1 MKAITKNIKQI
12 SRVTF
17 LFAAGVLFFN
27 KAQAQLL
34 PLNAQYYQNR
44 YLVNPSMAGFNEGL
58 NINGSFRKQ
67 WSNIPGAPLTQSVTI
82 DQQVGK
88 VGWGANVYNEKSGGI
103 QRTKMVGTF
112 AYHLPLNN
120 EDQKLNFGIS
130 FGASQDRLDL
140 SSVRNSDI
148 NDPAIARF
156 NDRGYYFDGDFGVS
170 YTDKAL
176 TIEGAIPNMRSV
188 FRNDDLNFADKPTF
202 YSAVGYK
209 FNFGTGLNG
218 ISLEPKA
225 VFRGIK
231 NYKNLWDAGVN
242 ANFANDKLYVMAMYH
257 NTQNAT
263 VGFGMNYKSTLYFM
277 AYYNTATSA
286 ISGYTDGDFE
296 VNIRVNIGKKHP

>member
-1 MKAITKNIKQI
+1 MKAIIKNIKQI

-17 LFAAGVLFFN
+17 LFAAGTLFCN
-27 KAQAQLL
+27 SIKAQIL
-34 PLNAQYYQNR
+34 PLNAQYFQNR
-44 YLVNPSMAGFNEGL
+44 YLINPSMAGINEGF

-67 WSNIPGAPLTQSVTI
+67 WSNIPGAPLTQSVTL
-82 DQQVGK
+82 DEQVGK
-88 VGWGANVYNEKSGGI
+88 VGWGANFYNEKAGGI

-112 AYHLPLNN
+112 AYHLPLSN

-148 NDPAIARF
+148 NDPSIARF

-170 YTDKAL
+170 YTSEGL
-176 TIEGAIPNMRSV
+176 TVEGAIPNMRSV
-188 FRNDDLNFADKPTF
+188 FRNDDLNIADKPTF

-209 FNFGTGLNG
+209 FGLGTGING

-231 NYKNLWDAGVN
+231 NYKNLWDAGLN

-263 VGFGMNYKSTLYFM
+263 VGFGMNYKSALYFM

-296 VNIRVNIGKKHP
+296 VNIRVNIGKKP

>member
-17 LFAAGVLFFN
+17 LFAAGTLFFN
-27 KAQAQLL
+27 SVKAQIL
-34 PLNAQYYQNR
+34 PLNAQYFQNR
-44 YLVNPSMAGFNEGL
+44 YLVNPSMAGINEGF

-67 WSNIPGAPLTQSVTI
+67 WSNIPGAPITQSVTL

-88 VGWGANVYNEKSGGI
+88 VGWGANIYNEKSGGI

-120 EDQKLNFGIS
+120 DEQKLSFGIS
-130 FGASQDRLDL
+130 FGASQDKLDL

-148 NDPAIARF
+148 NDPSIARF

-170 YTDKAL
+170 YTSKGL
-176 TIEGAIPNMRSV
+176 TLEGALPNMRSV
-188 FRNDDLNFADKPTF
+188 FRSDDLNFADKPTF
-202 YSAVGYK
+202 YSAIGYK
-209 FNFGTGLNG
+209 FNLGSGLSG
-218 ISLEPKA
+218 ISLEPKG

-242 ANFANDKLYVMAMYH
+242 ANFANDRLYVMAMYH

-296 VNIRVNIGKKHP
+296 VNIRVNIGKKP

>member
-1 MKAITKNIKQI
+1 MKQI

-17 LFAAGVLFFN
+17 LFAAGTLFCN
-27 KAQAQLL
+27 SVKAQIL
-34 PLNAQYYQNR
+34 PLNAQYFQNR
-44 YLVNPSMAGFNEGL
+44 YLINPSMAGINEGF

-67 WSNIPGAPLTQSVTI
+67 WSNIPGAPLTQSVTL
-82 DQQVGK
+82 DEQVGK
-88 VGWGANVYNEKSGGI
+88 VGWGANFYNEKAGGI

-112 AYHLPLNN
+112 AYHLPLSN

-148 NDPAIARF
+148 NDPSIARF

-170 YTDKAL
+170 YTSKGL
-176 TIEGAIPNMRSV
+176 TVEGAIPNMRSV
-188 FRNDDLNFADKPTF
+188 FRNDDLNIADKPTF

-209 FNFGTGLNG
+209 FGLGTGING

-231 NYKNLWDAGVN
+231 NYKNLWDAGLN

-263 VGFGMNYKSTLYFM
+263 VGFGMNYKSALYFM

-296 VNIRVNIGKKHP
+296 VNIRVNIGKKP

>member
-17 LFAAGVLFFN
+17 LFAVSTLFISTV
-27 KAQAQLL
+27 KAQIL
-34 PLNAQYYQNR
+34 PLNAQYFQNK
-44 YLVNPSMAGFNEGL
+44 YLVNPSMAGINEGF

-67 WSNIPGAPLTQSVTI
+67 WSNIPGAPLTQSVTL
-82 DQQVGK
+82 DQQANR
-88 VGWGANVYNEKSGGI
+88 VGWGVNFYNEKAGGI
-103 QRTKMVGTF
+103 QRTKAVGTF

-140 SSVRNSDI
+140 STVRNSDI
-148 NDPAIARF
+148 NDPSIARF
-156 NDRGYYFDGDFGVS
+156 NDRGYYFDGDFGLS
-170 YTDKAL
+170 YTSKGL
-176 TIEGAIPNMRSV
+176 TVEGAIPNMRSV
-188 FRNDDLNFADKPTF
+188 FRKDDLNFANKPTF
-202 YSAVGYK
+202 YSAASFK
-209 FNFGTGLNG
+209 IIFGTGING

-242 ANFANDKLYVMAMYH
+242 ANFANDKLYLMAMYH

-263 VGFGMNYKSTLYFM
+263 VGFGMNFKSMLYFM

-296 VNIRVNIGKKHP
+296 VNIRVNISKKK